1 MSHGLTVTPVPN
13 APFGA
18 QITGVDL
25 SVPLEPYVRDAI
37 YAAWLDYQVVSFPDQ
52 PLTHPQF
59 EALSQSFGEFGE
71 EPYLRGMPEHP
82 NLVVVERK
90 ADEKP
95 SPFGTSWHTDWSFR
109 SEPPAATLLHSKIVP
124 PVGGDTLYASGYLAW
139 EHLDQRLKARVEG
152 LIGLHSA
159 RRSYS
164 LAGYEASGGNARS
177 MAIEPS
183 DDAYAIE
190 RHPLVCTHPETG
202 RKTLWVNWVYTI
214 GLEMGLEMGLERGR
228 AIEKERQTGS
238 QSKAVLTDS
247 EANELLR
254 TLLEHSVREDF
265 VYRHRW
271 QPNMLVMWDNRCLQH
286 QATGGYDGHRRLM
299 HRATLV
305 GTRPQA

>member
-177 MAIEPS
+177 RAIEPS
-183 DDAYAIE
+183 DDAYASE

-214 GLEMGLEMGLERGR
+214 E
-228 AIEKERQTGS
+228 IEGMSKREGS
-238 QSKAVLTDS
+238 A
-247 EANELLR
+247 LLQ
-254 TLLEHSVREDF
+254 TLLEHSVSDEF
-265 VYRHRW
+265 VYRHKW
-271 QPNMLVMWDNRCLQH
+271 QPNMLTLWDNRCLQH
-286 QATGGYDGHRRLM
+286 QATGGYDGHHRLM
-299 HRATLV
+299 HRTTLA
-305 GTRPQA
+305 GARPVA

>member
-1 MSHGLTVTPVPN
+1 VSQGLTITPMPD

-25 SVPLEPYVRDAI
+25 SLPLEPTVRDAI
-37 YAAWLDYQVVSFPDQ
+37 YAAWLDHQVVSFPNQ

-59 EALSQSFGEFGE
+59 ELLSQSFGEFGE

-82 NLVVVERK
+82 NVVVVERK
-90 ADEKP
+90 ANEKP

-109 SEPPAATLLHSKIVP
+109 NEPPAATLLHSKIVP

-139 EHLDQRLKARVEG
+139 EHLDNKLKSRAEG

-164 LAGYEASGGNARS
+164 LAGYAASGGKARS

-183 DDAYAIE
+183 DDAYAVE

-214 GLEMGLEMGLERGR
+214 G
-228 AIEKERQTGS
+228 IEGNGIEGNGS
-238 QSKAVLTDS
+238 LTTS
-247 EANELLR
+247 EADELLR
-254 TLLEHSVREDF
+254 VLLEHSVREDF

-286 QATGGYDGHRRLM
+286 QATGGYDGYRRLM
-299 HRATLV
+299 HRTTLA
-305 GTRPQA
+305 GTRPRA

>member
-1 MSHGLTVTPVPN
+1 VSQELTITPLPN

-25 SVPLEPYVRDAI
+25 SVPLEGGVRDAI
-37 YAAWLDYQVVSFPDQ
+37 YTAWLDHQVVSFPDQ
-52 PLTHPQF
+52 PLSHPQF
-59 EALSQSFGEFGE
+59 ETLCQSFGEFGE

-90 ADEKP
+90 ANEKP

-109 SEPPAATLLHSKIVP
+109 TAPPAATLLHSKIVP

-139 EHLDQRLKARVEG
+139 EHLDERLKSRVEG
-152 LIGLHSA
+152 LVGLHSA

-164 LAGYEASGGNARS
+164 LAGYAAGGGKARS

-202 RKTLWVNWVYTI
+202 RKALWVNWVYTI
-214 GLEMGLEMGLERGR
+214 G
-228 AIEKERQTGS
+228 IET
-238 QSKAVLTDS
+238 QSKPGMAASAAD
-247 EANELLR
+247 ELLR
-254 TLLEHSVREDF
+254 TLLEHSVQDDF

-299 HRATLV
+299 HRATLA
-305 GTRPQA
+305 GTRPRA